1 MRAQSMQEVCKR
13 KRGSKR
19 QRGDDDDDDD
29 ERVMDRDSAPPR
41 TEGRKYKRK
50 KKVYTGASPDP
61 ASEMRGGWGYAG
73 RWVLWRARKADSETA
88 LEGLELGLVVPEKD
102 GR

>member
-50 KKVYTGASPDP
+50 KKYILVQALTQPRRCEVGGDTQAVGFYGERERQTQRRPS
-61 ASEMRGGWGYAG
+61 RG
-73 RWVLWRARKADSETA
+73 
-88 LEGLELGLVVPEKD
+88 
-102 GR
+102 